1 MNACGTWLLRLSLIA
16 ALVAFS
22 ISTRTALAQS
32 TNRQIGTQFEVT
44 AEPLVP
50 RPHEQP
56 CVVPLFANYQFAF
69 FSESTQTFE
78 FAPPGNCS
86 GPWEKVVFEA
96 DFSENG
102 GIQFDRTAS
111 LYLANANLYFGTTP
125 EPLAVLTNTWH
136 VERDI
141 TDYSALLTGPQQGT
155 MVLQNCTTDCPPPYN
170 TYLNGVFT
178 VSADLEFYP
187 VGRGRNDKDD
197 KNDRR
202 DDHHER
208 TPDQVLP
215 LTQSNGSGG
224 VNLPATLSSPT
235 DQLSTTFTLP
245 TNTERAYLDVVS
257 QSQSDD
263 EQWYACFPNDLANI
277 NEVYGCGNTDF
288 RESEIT
294 IDGQPAGIAPV
305 SPWVFTGFLPDEWV
319 PIPGAQTLEFVPY
332 RVNLTPFASLLS
344 DGQPHTIA
352 LSVFNDDSY
361 FSATASLLL
370 YLDAGSTQI
379 TGKVTKN
386 TLTSPNPVVT
396 EDLQGTATVTG
407 TINVTSDRSFTIA
420 GYVNTSHGK
429 VSTSVVE
436 HQNFSG
442 TQTIDF
448 DTVNFT
454 VLDQD
459 TAVQTSVSSKT
470 TVSNDWGTVV
480 TQDDFSFPINLD
492 LSYPV
497 SSSPFGYTVATT
509 QKYMRSNQ
517 VSLDGFVVDSS
528 TVTNSVITTDVS
540 PAASS
545 QTYTFSDLAGDS
557 YSCHIAT
564 ANNILKSVGRGCKQD
579 GD

>member
-1 MNACGTWLLRLSLIA
+1 MNARGTWLLRFLLVA
-16 ALVAFS
+16 ALAASS
-22 ISTRTALAQS
+22 ISTKTVLAQS

-44 AEPLVP
+44 AEPPVP
-50 RPHEQP
+50 RPHAQP
-56 CVVPLFANYQFAF
+56 CVVPLFASYQFAF

-86 GPWEKVVFEA
+86 GPWEKVVLEA

-141 TDYSALLTGPQQGT
+141 TDYSALLAGPQQGT

-170 TYLNGVFT
+170 TLLNGVFT

-187 VGRGRNDKDD
+187 AERDRNDKDKD
-197 KNDRR
+197 NKR
-202 DDHHER
+202 DHHER

-263 EQWYACFPNDLANI
+263 EQWYACFPNDLADI

-294 IDGQPAGIAPV
+294 IDGVPAGIAPV

-361 FSATASLLL
+361 FSVAASLLL

-379 TGKVTKN
+379 TGKLTRN
-386 TLTSPNPVVT
+386 TLTIPNPVVT
-396 EDLQGTATVTG
+396 ENLQGTSTVTG
-407 TINVTSDRSFTIA
+407 TINVTSERDFTIA

-429 VSTSVVE
+429 VSTSVAE

-454 VLDQD
+454 VLDQN
-459 TAVQTSVSSKT
+459 TAVDTNVTSAT
-470 TVSNDWGTVV
+470 TVSSDNGTVV
-480 TQDDFSFPINLD
+480 TRDVFSFPINLD

-497 SSSPFGYTVATT
+497 SSSPFGYTVTT
-509 QKYMRSNQ
+509 AQKYKSSKQ
-517 VSLDGFVVDSS
+517 VSVDGTVVGFR
-528 TVTNSVITTDVS
+528 TVTNAVNATDVS

-545 QTYTFSDLAGDS
+545 QTYTFSDLAGES
-557 YSCHIAT
+557 YSCHITT
-564 ANNILKSVGRGCKQD
+564 ANNILKTVGSACKQD

>member
-1 MNACGTWLLRLSLIA
+1 MNARGTGLLRLSLIV

-22 ISTRTALAQS
+22 ISTKTALAQS

-50 RPHEQP
+50 RPHAQP
-56 CVVPLFANYQFAF
+56 CVVPLFASYQFAV

-141 TDYSALLTGPQQGT
+141 TDYSALLASPQQGT

-170 TYLNGVFT
+170 TLLNGVFT

-187 VGRGRNDKDD
+187 AERGRNDKDN
-197 KNDRR
+197 KR
-202 DDHHER
+202 DHHER

-235 DQLSTTFTLP
+235 DQLSTTFILP

-277 NEVYGCGNTDF
+277 NEVHGCGNTDF

-294 IDGQPAGIAPV
+294 IDGVPAGIAPV

-344 DGQPHTIA
+344 DGEPHTIA

-386 TLTSPNPVVT
+386 TLASPNPVVT
-396 EDLQGTATVTG
+396 ENLQGTATVTG
-407 TINVTSDRSFTIA
+407 TINVTTDRSFTIA

-429 VSTSVVE
+429 VSTSVAE
-436 HQNFSG
+436 HQRFSG

-454 VLDQD
+454 VLDQN
-459 TAVQTSVSSKT
+459 TAVDTSVSSVT
-470 TVSNDWGTVV
+470 TVSSSEGTVV
-480 TQDDFSFPINLD
+480 TRDDFSFPINLD
-492 LSYPV
+492 LTYPV
-497 SSSPFGYTVATT
+497 SSSPIGYTVATT
-509 QKYMRSNQ
+509 QKYRRSNQ
-517 VSLDGFVVDSS
+517 VSVDGNVVDSRA
-528 TVTNSVITTDVS
+528 VTNSVSATDVS
-540 PAASS
+540 PASSS
-545 QTYTFSDLAGDS
+545 QTYTFSDLAGAS
-557 YSCHIAT
+557 YSCHITT
-564 ANNILKSVGRGCKQD
+564 ANNILKTVGHGCKQD

>member
-1 MNACGTWLLRLSLIA
+1 
-16 ALVAFS
+16 
-22 ISTRTALAQS
+22 
-32 TNRQIGTQFEVT
+32 
-44 AEPLVP
+44 
-50 RPHEQP
+50 
-56 CVVPLFANYQFAF
+56 
-69 FSESTQTFE
+69 
-78 FAPPGNCS
+78 
-86 GPWEKVVFEA
+86 
-96 DFSENG
+96 
-102 GIQFDRTAS
+102 
-111 LYLANANLYFGTTP
+111 
-125 EPLAVLTNTWH
+125 
-136 VERDI
+136 
-141 TDYSALLTGPQQGT
+141 
-155 MVLQNCTTDCPPPYN
+155 
-170 TYLNGVFT
+170 
-178 VSADLEFYP
+178 
-187 VGRGRNDKDD
+187 
-197 KNDRR
+197 
-202 DDHHER
+202 
-208 TPDQVLP
+208 
-215 LTQSNGSGG
+215 
-224 VNLPATLSSPT
+224 
-235 DQLSTTFTLP
+235 
-245 TNTERAYLDVVS
+245 
-257 QSQSDD
+257 
-263 EQWYACFPNDLANI
+263 
-277 NEVYGCGNTDF
+277 
-288 RESEIT
+288 
-294 IDGQPAGIAPV
+294 
-305 SPWVFTGFLPDEWV
+305 VFTGFLPDEWV

-429 VSTSVVE
+429 VSTSVAA

-509 QKYMRSNQ
+509 QKYRRSNQ

-545 QTYTFSDLAGDS
+545 QTYTFSDLAGVS
-557 YSCHIAT
+557 YSCHITT
-564 ANNILKSVGRGCKQD
+564 ANNILKTVGHGCKQD